1 MNIHGALAGPP
12 PFHSKPPPVALA
24 TPVCFPARPLV
35 PPSPLPP
42 ALSLDPHPASTSAP
56 RGLVP
61 IYHPLR
67 YPSNGHQ
74 SKAEITIRV
83 CPVDE
88 VDGGVDGKANRT
100 RERKRKGGAQ
110 AAGERVRGPS
120 EWLAAGAR
128 PVVIAFELEITF
140 RTAKCRFSPLPP
152 LPRINGS
159 PARLAVEMREPVS
172 ILSLPPTTFSARV
185 KRKDFRDAAR
195 SVSSLFV
202 LFPTSLSQ
210 PFVFRAE
217 ARDEHELKG
226 EKESDNEAEPAASH
240 PFRRGRRG
248 AGAGVGAKP
257 LSEINPFGAASDG
270 SAGASISQA
279 LE

>member
-12 PFHSKPPPVALA
+12 PFHSKPPPSLSRYSG
-24 TPVCFPARPLV
+24 PFPDPSWPPSDPPPPPLV
-35 PPSPLPP
+35 PLPT
-42 ALSLDPHPASTSAP
+42 STCAP

-110 AAGERVRGPS
+110 AAGKRVRGPS

-140 RTAKCRFSPLPP
+140 RTAKCRFSPPVLTA
-152 LPRINGS
+152 LRRVG
-159 PARLAVEMREPVS
+159 ARTCS
-172 ILSLPPTTFSARV
+172 ILSHLPAPSSTRV
-185 KRKDFRDAAR
+185 KRKIFEM
-195 SVSSLFV
+195 LFGAHI
-202 LFPTSLSQ
+202 T
-210 PFVFRAE
+210 E
-217 ARDEHELKG
+217 G
-226 EKESDNEAEPAASH
+226 EKESDNEAEPATSH
-240 PFRRGRRG
+240 PLEAEVEGVYECKALFR
-248 AGAGVGAKP
+248 
-257 LSEINPFGAASDG
+257 NQPFRSSDG
-270 SAGASISQA
+270 REYFAGTRMI
-279 LE
+279 

>member
-12 PFHSKPPPVALA
+12 PFHSKPPPSLSRYSG
-24 TPVCFPARPLV
+24 PFPG
-35 PPSPLPP
+35 PSPAPSASPCPSSLPP
-42 ALSLDPHPASTSAP
+42 LDPLPTSTCAP

-110 AAGERVRGPS
+110 AAGKRVRGPS

-140 RTAKCRFSPLPP
+140 RTAKCRFSPPVLTALRQTRAVQARGPLHP
-152 LPRINGS
+152 LAPSTYLPR
-159 PARLAVEMREPVS
+159 
-172 ILSLPPTTFSARV
+172 
-185 KRKDFRDAAR
+185 
-195 SVSSLFV
+195 
-202 LFPTSLSQ
+202 
-210 PFVFRAE
+210 
-217 ARDEHELKG
+217 
-226 EKESDNEAEPAASH
+226 
-240 PFRRGRRG
+240 RG
-248 AGAGVGAKP
+248 
-257 LSEINPFGAASDG
+257 
-270 SAGASISQA
+270 
-279 LE
+279 

>member
-1 MNIHGALAGPP
+1 MRSPVRRPSTANHPRRSRYSGPLP
-12 PFHSKPPPVALA
+12 G
-24 TPVCFPARPLV
+24 PLV
-35 PPSPLPP
+35 PSPLPP
-42 ALSLDPHPASTSAP
+42 FLSARSPASTSAP

-120 EWLAAGAR
+120 EWSAAGAR

-140 RTAKCRFSPLPP
+140 RTAKCRFSPS
-152 LPRINGS
+152 RINGS
-159 PARLAVEMREPVS
+159 PPNS
-172 ILSLPPTTFSARV
+172 P
-185 KRKDFRDAAR
+185 
-195 SVSSLFV
+195 
-202 LFPTSLSQ
+202 
-210 PFVFRAE
+210 
-217 ARDEHELKG
+217 
-226 EKESDNEAEPAASH
+226 
-240 PFRRGRRG
+240 
-248 AGAGVGAKP
+248 
-257 LSEINPFGAASDG
+257 
-270 SAGASISQA
+270 
-279 LE
+279 

>member
-12 PFHSKPPPVALA
+12 PFHSKPPPSLSLLRSVS
-24 TPVCFPARPLV
+24 RPLMSPL
-35 PPSPLPP
+35 PPSPL
-42 ALSLDPHPASTSAP
+42 PASTSAP

-110 AAGERVRGPS
+110 AAGKRVRGPS
-120 EWLAAGAR
+120 EWSAAAAR

-140 RTAKCRFSPLPP
+140 RTAKCRFSPPVLTALRQIRRGGARLRFILSHLLPP
-152 LPRINGS
+152 
-159 PARLAVEMREPVS
+159 
-172 ILSLPPTTFSARV
+172 
-185 KRKDFRDAAR
+185 
-195 SVSSLFV
+195 
-202 LFPTSLSQ
+202 
-210 PFVFRAE
+210 
-217 ARDEHELKG
+217 
-226 EKESDNEAEPAASH
+226 
-240 PFRRGRRG
+240 RRG
-248 AGAGVGAKP
+248 
-257 LSEINPFGAASDG
+257 
-270 SAGASISQA
+270 
-279 LE
+279 

>member
-12 PFHSKPPPVALA
+12 PFHSKPPPSLSLLRYVS
-24 TPVCFPARPLV
+24 RPLM
-35 PPSPLPP
+35 PPAPPPLPP
-42 ALSLDPHPASTSAP
+42 QSAP

-120 EWLAAGAR
+120 EWSAAGAR

-140 RTAKCRFSPLPP
+140 RTAKCRFSPPSVLTV
-152 LPRINGS
+152 LRQTRRGGARPRF
-159 PARLAVEMREPVS
+159 
-172 ILSLPPTTFSARV
+172 ILSHLLPS
-185 KRKDFRDAAR
+185 
-195 SVSSLFV
+195 
-202 LFPTSLSQ
+202 
-210 PFVFRAE
+210 
-217 ARDEHELKG
+217 
-226 EKESDNEAEPAASH
+226 
-240 PFRRGRRG
+240 RRG
-248 AGAGVGAKP
+248 
-257 LSEINPFGAASDG
+257 
-270 SAGASISQA
+270 
-279 LE
+279 